1 MEKVRADSVT
11 IRGNTLEDDGNFAH
25 LYTLAVKI
33 TAESLRDKVDL
44 TGNPILQHV
53 LRVSGR
59 MKTRESIIV
68 AVLHDTLEDSDMYT
82 ELDLREMFPESVVDS
97 VICLTRVEGEP
108 YLTDYLDRVI
118 SDKTATIVKYFDLM
132 DNMDPRRSPIHITT
146 WGSQMDRY
154 LKAMRKIHEALISY
168 GISPVEERG

>member
-11 IRGNTLEDDGNFAH
+11 INGNTLDDDGYFAH
-25 LYTLAVKI
+25 LYTLAVRI
-33 TAESLRDKVDL
+33 SAQALVDKVDL

-53 LRVSGR
+53 LRVAGR
-59 MKTRESIIV
+59 MKHRDAVIV
-68 AVLHDTLEDSDMYT
+68 AVLHDTLEDSDLYS
-82 ELDLREMFPESVVDS
+82 ELDLREVFPVDIVDS
-97 VICLTRVEGEP
+97 VICLTRREGEP
-108 YLTDYLDRVI
+108 YLTEYLNRVI
-118 SDKTATIVKYFDLM
+118 SNKTATLVKYFDLM
-132 DNMDPRRSPIHITT
+132 DNMDPRRSPIHITS